1 MPNPRLMS
9 LVHQSWRCEID
20 YDMKNGQNYTTLNQE
35 MILQKISI
43 NEFDTENKDKVFCL
57 SYLQASFFATILED
71 ALTQMRILVECNNE
85 LRIIKT
91 KLDMKLLVPL
101 KYGVAQPKVTDELE
115 SIDPN
120 NLVSNEYKL
129 NKLDS
134 DRNNFTTVLRDTYK
148 DLTLH
153 NRYAV
158 LQEFVNMLVAT
169 DEYRL
174 KVADDEVKNKGLR
187 HDLNKQL
194 RQQRN
199 HIKSVIYDTDA
210 IIERLKNFVE
220 DAALYAE
227 TESRYTDGWQRA
239 RTEQHLQTIIDNEES
254 PSRTI
259 EYYKRRTDHEQ
270 RVHTEVELLINII
283 INETLQKVEDWMNK
297 YDRDMEHIDLKIQLK
312 KNEYQ
317 NEHDRRVGLED
328 TIETHDKQMKD
339 WNYFKEEREKA
350 RLYRE
355 KMTKSAITV
364 QAWWR
369 GLLVRREL
377 GPFKVAKKPKGPKPK
392 K

>member
-1 MPNPRLMS
+1 
-9 LVHQSWRCEID
+9 
-20 YDMKNGQNYTTLNQE
+20 
-35 MILQKISI
+35 MILIQKTKIR
-43 NEFDTENKDKVFCL
+43 
-57 SYLQASFFATILED
+57 FF
-71 ALTQMRILVECNNE
+71 VECNNE

-101 KYGVAQPKVTDELE
+101 KYGVAQPKLTDELE

-120 NLVSNEYKL
+120 NLVCNEYKL

-134 DRNNFTTVLRDTYK
+134 DRNYFASVLRDTYK

-158 LQEFVNMLVAT
+158 LQEFVNNLVAT
-169 DEYRL
+169 DDYRV
-174 KVADDEVKNKGLR
+174 KVADDEVKNKSLR

-220 DAALYAE
+220 DAALHAE

-259 EYYKRRTDHEQ
+259 EYYKQRTDHEQ

-317 NEHDRRVGLED
+317 NEYDRRVGLEE
-328 TIETHDKQMKD
+328 TIESHDKQMKD

-355 KMTKSAITV
+355 KMTNSAIIV

-377 GPFKVAKKPKGPKPK
+377 GPYKVAKKPKGPKPK

>member
-134 DRNNFTTVLRDTYK
+134 DS
-148 DLTLH
+148 
-153 NRYAV
+153 
-158 LQEFVNMLVAT
+158 
-169 DEYRL
+169 
-174 KVADDEVKNKGLR
+174 LR

>member
-1 MPNPRLMS
+1 MNL
-9 LVHQSWRCEID
+9 I
-20 YDMKNGQNYTTLNQE
+20 
-35 MILQKISI
+35 QKTKIRFS
-43 NEFDTENKDKVFCL
+43 
-57 SYLQASFFATILED
+57 
-71 ALTQMRILVECNNE
+71 VECNNE